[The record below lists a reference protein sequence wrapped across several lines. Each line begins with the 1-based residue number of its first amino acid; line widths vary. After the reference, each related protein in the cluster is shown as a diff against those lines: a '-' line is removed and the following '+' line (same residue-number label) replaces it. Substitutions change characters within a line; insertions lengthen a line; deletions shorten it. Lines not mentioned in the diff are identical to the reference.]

1 MGQERM
7 RPVVSTFAMSQ
18 WLRELFRLIPFGYLD
33 LLDERLLKLI
43 SRLVETGLVTYGHP
57 SRRLP
62 IGGLRQE
69 AHFQTIPRGADRNA
83 HRAAPVLRAAEAM
96 SAAGFVHGGLIAKW
110 ILVRI
115 VPLASDFVLYAE
127 AGDFNQ
133 SFTSHSR

>member
-1 MGQERM
+1 MGSL
-7 RPVVSTFAMSQ
+7 VSASLVPQ
-18 WLRELFRLIPFGYLD
+18 RLREHFGLVPFGYLD
-33 LLDERLLKLI
+33 LLDERLLKRI
-43 SRLVETGLVTYGHP
+43 SCRVETGLVTFGHSGRWLP
-57 SRRLP
+57 VRRLH
-62 IGGLRQE
+62 QE
-69 AHFQTIPRGADRNA
+69 AHFHTIPRGANRNV
-83 HRAAPVLRAAEAM
+83 HRAAPILRSAEAM